1 MIRITLPFPATELFP
16 NRSKGRHW
24 ASLSAVR
31 ASALNA
37 GYTLTYQAVSKHR
50 GPWPD
55 LTKDVPLTLTFCQ
68 PDKRGRDADN
78 MLAAAKHL
86 LDGVATALT
95 VNDKRFSP
103 ITIKRGEVVKGGAL
117 VVEIGE

>member
-1 MIRITLPFPATELFP
+1 MIEVTLPFPAPELFP

-24 ASLSAVR
+24 GETKTAR
-31 ASALNA
+31 AAA
-37 GYTLTYQAVSKHR
+37 HEAAYTLTYKAVNGFK
-50 GPWPD
+50 GKWPD
-55 LTKDVPLTLTFCQ
+55 LTTDVPLTLTFCQ

-86 LDGVATALT
+86 LDGVASALT
-95 VNDKRFSP
+95 INDKRFSP

-117 VVEIGE
+117 LVQVGE

>member
-1 MIRITLPFPATELFP
+1 MIVITLPFPAHELFP

-31 ASALNA
+31 ASAHDA
-37 GYTLTYQAVSKHR
+37 GYTLAYKAVSAYR

-68 PDKRGRDADN
+68 PDRRGRDADN

-103 ITIKRGEVVKGGAL
+103 ITIKRGEVVKGGSL
-117 VVEIGE
+117 VVEVGE

>member
-1 MIRITLPFPATELFP
+1 MISITLPFPAPELFP

-24 ASLSAVR
+24 GSLSAIR
-31 ASALNA
+31 AAALSA
-37 GYTLTYQAVSKHR
+37 GYTLTYQAISKHK

-55 LTKDVPLTLTFCQ
+55 LTKDVPVTLTFFQ
-68 PDKRGRDADN
+68 PDKRARDADN
-78 MLAAAKHL
+78 MLSAAKHL

-95 VNDKRFSP
+95 VNDRRFSP

-117 VVEIGE
+117 LVEIGE